1 MELKRVSK
9 KAIINMLICAMLWAV
24 ILLGVTAYV
33 WFGIIMLNAE
43 PKRYIGIIYWFA
55 VALVETII
63 LIAPFVRFYRYR
75 YIIDETR
82 IVKMEGLVFITTE
95 MAPIERVHQISVMRG
110 PIDRL
115 TGLSKVMATTAGG
128 QITIRFL
135 EQSVADELAAKLEA
149 TIKQITKRQGGNNAG

>member
-9 KAIINMLICAMLWAV
+9 KAIINMLICAVLWAA
-24 ILLGVTAYV
+24 ILLGATAYV
-33 WFGIIMLNAE
+33 WYGIIMLNAE
-43 PKRYIGIIYWFA
+43 PKRYFGIIYWLA

-63 LIAPFVRFYRYR
+63 LISPFIRFYRYR

-82 IVKMEGLVFITTE
+82 IVKREGLVFITTE

-115 TGLSKVMATTAGG
+115 TGLSKVRATTAGG
-128 QITIRFL
+128 EITIRFL
-135 EQSVADELAAKLEA
+135 EQSVAEELSIKLET
-149 TIKQITKRQGGNNAG
+149 TIKQITIRQGGNNVG